1 MPMSR
6 SVWFPFP
13 RLFAALAL
21 LLLAAAPVCAHVT
34 KLSSAKLT
42 VSADAVDGAI
52 ELNAL
57 DLAVAQGRVADAPQ
71 PGAAPPATAEDEVR
85 ARAYLLEHA
94 RVLHGGQPCPGEV
107 LGATEKADHRVY
119 SVRWTCPQLGGD
131 LRYEAT
137 LFHAI
142 DPASKHMVTVQGAV
156 ARFALLSVQHP
167 TVDLGAATV
176 DTPAMLRHYFE
187 AGVEHILIGFDHIAF
202 VVAAIAWG
210 RRFWPLAK
218 VVTAFTLAHSVTL
231 ALAVLEIVSIPSSI
245 VEPLIALSIV
255 YVAGENFLVRNL
267 SHRGWL
273 TFGFGL
279 IHGFGFAGV
288 LREFGLPKDAILPAL
303 AAFNLGVEAG
313 QLLVVASALAVL
325 LLIERRLLGVPPGGE
340 ADVRVVRVL
349 SGAILLLG
357 AGWTI
362 QRVAGL

>member
-1 MPMSR
+1 MSPTFR
-6 SVWFPFP
+6 SVLP
-13 RLFAALAL
+13 RLLPLLML
-21 LLLAAAPVCAHVT
+21 LLLGPSPVWGHVT
-34 KLSSAKLT
+34 KLSSARLT
-42 VSADAVDGAI
+42 VSADAVTGAI

-57 DLAVAQGRVADAPQ
+57 DLAVAQGRVADTAQ
-71 PGAAPPATAEDEVR
+71 PGAAPPATAADEAG
-85 ARAYLLEHA
+85 ARSYLLEHA
-94 RVLHGGQPCPGEV
+94 RLLHGGQPCPSEV
-107 LGATEKADHRVY
+107 LGATEKGDHRVY
-119 SVRWTCPQLGGD
+119 EVRWICPRLGGE

-142 DPASKHMVTVQGAV
+142 DPASKHMVTVQGDV

-167 TVDLGAATV
+167 GVDLGAAKV
-176 DTPAMLRHYFE
+176 DTGAMLRHYFE

-202 VVAAIAWG
+202 VIAAIAWG

-231 ALAVLEIVSIPSSI
+231 ALAVLDIVSIPSSV

-267 SHRGWL
+267 AHRGWL
-273 TFGFGL
+273 TFAFGL

-288 LREFGLPKDAILPAL
+288 LREFGLPKDAVVPAL

-313 QLLVVASALAVL
+313 QLAVVASALVVL
-325 LLIERRLLGVPPGGE
+325 LGIERHLLRGSATGE
-340 ADVRVVRVL
+340 ADARVVKVL
-349 SGAILLLG
+349 SGAILVLG